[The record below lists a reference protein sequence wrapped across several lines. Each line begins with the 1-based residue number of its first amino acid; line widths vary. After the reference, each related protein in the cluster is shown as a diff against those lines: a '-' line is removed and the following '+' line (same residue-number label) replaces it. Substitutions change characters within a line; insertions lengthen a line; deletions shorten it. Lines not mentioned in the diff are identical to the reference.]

1 MKVVLPVTTLFFFKI
16 LFQFKNLLSRVDS
29 MYQRPKC
36 LYSYFLYAAAGVFLT
51 VLSHY
56 KYP

>member
-1 MKVVLPVTTLFFFKI
+1 MKVVLPVTLFFFKI
-16 LFQFKNLLSRVDS
+16 LFQFKNLLSKVDS